1 MLELG
6 FIRENR
12 AEIIERMSVRNLSAK
27 DLVDNAI
34 ELDQKRRET
43 QKKFDD
49 LQAEMNQISKR
60 IGQLFQEGKKEDAV
74 VLKGKTAVLKGALQP
89 LKEEMASAEVALRE
103 VLYQIPI

>member
-60 IGQLFQEGKKEDAV
+60 IGQLFQEGKKEWG
-74 VLKGKTAVLKGALQP
+74 L
-89 LKEEMASAEVALRE
+89 M
-103 VLYQIPI
+103 LYPWNN